1 MRDVPEKSI
10 AGQREMHM
18 PEDKIRKGMKIAEE
32 PVSMET
38 PIDDEEDSHLGDVAF
53 RCVGDAC

>member
-1 MRDVPEKSI
+1 
-10 AGQREMHM
+10 MHM

-38 PIDDEEDSHLGDVAF
+38 PIDDEEDSHLGDFAF
-53 RCVGDAC
+53 RGAGDAC